1 MDKLENESL
10 QNYKEDRTLVSFWN
24 KTHNEKRMYKEEI
37 EFFTT
42 YVTLLLN
49 SFSDEINILF
59 LFNGIEVE
67 KRFIY
72 STLTNSIGRNV
83 KIYNSINDEIKYDFI
98 ITNYQPPN
106 TKTPIIYFSGKLTE
120 GDINSIKSCIYHLN

>member
-1 MDKLENESL
+1 
-10 QNYKEDRTLVSFWN
+10 
-24 KTHNEKRMYKEEI
+24 MYKEEI

-42 YVTLLLN
+42 YATLLLN
-49 SFSDEINILF
+49 SFAHEINILF
-59 LFNGIEVE
+59 LFNGTEVE

-72 STLTNSIGRNV
+72 STLTNNIGGNV

-106 TKTPIIYFSGKLTE
+106 TKTPIIYFSGKLTDS
-120 GDINSIKSCIYHLN
+120 DINSIKSCIYHLN